1 MRRIA
6 SSSTL
11 CHELGENG
19 YQAFL
24 AHWSKDAHF
33 KLYFDLLRAT
43 AIRKF
48 GVVPWERAHPSDRK
62 DTKAA
67 VIERKPLCTT

>member
-1 MRRIA
+1 MLNAMRRIA
-6 SSSTL
+6 ASSTL
-11 CHELGENG
+11 RHELGEKG

-24 AHWSKDAHF
+24 THWSKDAHF

-48 GVVPWERAHPSDRK
+48 GLAPWENWNRSG
-62 DTKAA
+62 TNAA
-67 VIERKPLCTT
+67 